1 MLILWLASAGRFHLA
16 NGIRRADGI
25 EPAVPQQNPDD
36 NENLPAGEP
45 AVNKPVAPAAALCLL
60 AAARS

>member
-25 EPAVPQQNPDD
+25 EPADPQQNPGD

-45 AVNKPVAPAAALCLL
+45 AVNKPVAAAAALCLL